1 MAMRFLFLSGGIV
14 EMQQEL
20 GQIVKKQFMIGL
32 TVIGLF
38 AVGYT
43 LTSWETI
50 FAGLILGM
58 LFGLYNM
65 WTLVRRYKKFDQAMA
80 EGRRGAPLGTLLRF
94 ISAIAAVSLAM
105 AFPNQFDLISTVI
118 GFALPYVL
126 LIIERIVYH
135 AKHDG

>member
-1 MAMRFLFLSGGIV
+1 MRFLFLSGGIV

-135 AKHDG
+135 AKHEE